1 MLYFL
6 ENNYMLVTINSKGAE
21 LTSLKEISNNYEY
34 IWQGDKKYWE
44 EHSPCLFPIVGNL
57 NEKSYSFKGKTYTLN
72 THGFAKEKEFL
83 AVKKDRTQLC
93 CLLRYDDSTLG
104 VYPFKFELA
113 VKYIL
118 ESNKL
123 FVKYEVRNLDNEI
136 MWFSIGA
143 HPGFNCEVSTATG
156 RKSGVISLDSK
167 ETANRIINESGYLT
181 GKETPFFQGTK
192 DIDLGTIDFD
202 HSQKVLI
209 FKGLKSH
216 RATLTG
222 AKSISVGIEGFPFL
236 GIWSPLNSAPFVCIE
251 PWYGVTDKIG
261 VIGELNNK
269 DGIQKLEPGSTFK
282 CSYDI
287 ECHI

>member
-6 ENNYMLVTINSKGAE
+6 ENKNMSVTVNSKGAE

-34 IWQGDKKYWE
+34 IWQGDEKYWAGQ
-44 EHSPCLFPIVGNL
+44 SPCLFPIVGNL
-57 NEKSYSFKGKTYTLN
+57 NEKSYLFKGKTYTLN
-72 THGFAKEKEFL
+72 THGFAKDKEFL
-83 AVKKDRTQLC
+83 VVQKDNTHLY
-93 CLLRYDDSTLG
+93 CLISYDDSTLE

-113 VKYIL
+113 IEYIL

-143 HPGFNCEVSTATG
+143 HPGFNCAVNALTG
-156 RKSGVISLDSK
+156 RKCSIISLDFQ
-167 ETANRIINESGYLT
+167 ETAKRIINESGYLT
-181 GKETPFFQGTK
+181 GEETPFFQGTK

-209 FKGLKSH
+209 FKGLKSQ

-236 GIWSPLNSAPFVCIE
+236 GIWSPQNSAPFVCIE

-261 VIGELNNK
+261 VIGELTNK
-269 DGIQKLEPGSTFK
+269 EGIQKLEPGRTFK
-282 CSYDI
+282 CTYYI